1 MQADSR
7 TNILFPLTDWHLSAI
22 ILGEKIPKNMDST
35 KERDE
40 SFMITLQKTIAFQET
55 YPFDRIGRKE
65 DLLFFDI
72 ETTGFSGEYSTLYLI
87 GCVYYR
93 NDCWNL
99 VQWFADTLESEKE
112 LLETFFKFLEN
123 FTTVIHF
130 NGDGFDIPYLLKRCL
145 AHGMPYNFS
154 GVKSLDIYKKIR
166 PYRGLLGLPSM
177 KQKAIEAFLN
187 VERKDL
193 YSGGQL
199 IEVYKDYLISH
210 DKFLFDLLIL
220 HNEDDL
226 KGMPLILPILNYPDF
241 LEHSF
246 LLEHQELVSQEDI
259 FGREFHS
266 LRLTCKNGFA
276 VPVGFS
282 KSNSLVSMEA
292 EGEHLTITIDLYE
305 GELKYFYPDYKN
317 YYYLIYEDKAIH
329 KSVAEYVDK
338 EARIKATAKTCY
350 TRRAGC
356 YLPQFSSLWTPCL
369 QMEFKDKITYVSYE
383 PDFFADDKKLCIYVR
398 HLLDTLCR

>member
-1 MQADSR
+1 
-7 TNILFPLTDWHLSAI
+7 
-22 ILGEKIPKNMDST
+22 
-35 KERDE
+35 
-40 SFMITLQKTIAFQET
+40 MITLQKTIAFHET
-55 YPFDRIGRKE
+55 YAFERIGRHE

-72 ETTGFSGEYSTLYLI
+72 ETTGFSGEYSMLYLI

-93 NDCWNL
+93 NNCWNL
-99 VQWFADTLESEKE
+99 IQWFADTPDSEKE
-112 LLETFFKFLEN
+112 LLETFFVFLKD
-123 FTTVIHF
+123 FTVIIHF

-145 AHGMPYNFS
+145 AYGLTYDFS
-154 GVKSLDIYKKIR
+154 GVESLDIYKKIR
-166 PYRGLLGLPSM
+166 PYRGLLGLSAM
-177 KQKAIEAFLN
+177 KQKSIEEFLK

-199 IEVYKDYLISH
+199 IEVYKDYLVSH
-210 DKFLFDLLIL
+210 NKYLFDLLIL

-241 LEHSF
+241 LEHNF
-246 LLEHQELVSQEDI
+246 FLEHQELICREDI

-266 LRLTCKNGFA
+266 LRLSCKNGFS
-276 VPVGFS
+276 VPIGFTR
-282 KSNSLVSMEA
+282 SNSLVSLEA
-292 EGEHLTITIDLYE
+292 EGECLTVTIDLYE

-350 TRRAGC
+350 TRRKGC
-356 YLPQFSSLWTPCL
+356 YLPQFTPLWTPCL
-369 QMEFKDKITYVSYE
+369 QAEFKDKITYLSYE
-383 PDFFADDKKLCIYVR
+383 PDFFEDGEKLCLYIR
-398 HLLDTLCR
+398 HLLDILRR

>member
-1 MQADSR
+1 
-7 TNILFPLTDWHLSAI
+7 
-22 ILGEKIPKNMDST
+22 
-35 KERDE
+35 
-40 SFMITLQKTIAFQET
+40 MITLQKTIAFHET
-55 YPFDRIGRKE
+55 YPLERIGRRE
-65 DLLFFDI
+65 ELLFFDI

-99 VQWFADTLESEKE
+99 VQWFADTLNSEREVLK
-112 LLETFFKFLEN
+112 TFFEFLKD
-123 FTTVIHF
+123 FTRVVHF

-145 AHGMPYNFS
+145 AHRLPYDFS
-154 GVKSLDIYKKIR
+154 GVESLDIYRKIR
-166 PYRGLLGLPSM
+166 PYRGILGLSSM
-177 KQKAIEAFLN
+177 KQKAIEEFLR

-199 IEVYKDYLISH
+199 IEVYKDYLLSH
-210 DKFLFDLLIL
+210 DRYLFDLLIL

-241 LEHSF
+241 LEHDF
-246 LLEHQELVSQEDI
+246 LLDHQELLSQKDI
-259 FGREFHS
+259 FDRDHS
-266 LRLTCKNGFA
+266 VLRLTCKNGYSI
-276 VPVGFS
+276 PVGFS
-282 KSNSLVSMEA
+282 KSNSMVSLEA
-292 EGEHLTITIDLYE
+292 EGECLTVTIDLYE

-350 TRRAGC
+350 TRQTGR
-356 YLPQFSSLWTPCL
+356 YLPQFSTLWTPCL
-369 QMEFKDKITYVSYE
+369 QKEFKDKTTFVSYE
-383 PDFFADDKKLCIYVR
+383 PHFLEDSGNFRLYLR
-398 HLLDTLCR
+398 HLLHTLCR